1 MVKFYDSI
9 PDNLR
14 DWVSSFTPFSSTLAI
29 GLTSSQGPPAISL
42 FHGIRSPYRPPYV
55 ARIFY
60 FPFPREFQAIFK
72 KTSSVSLHSVLSP
85 LQKPPCLIIFQQ
97 ISTYPPKV
105 FPPPPS
111 QSSPPTTSPTSTP
124 RAPAARQSP
133 MSTRMDESRLCSAPS
148 TCRPG
153 LCAGSAKEGLWNGIQ
168 RSLSHC

>member
-14 DWVSSFTPFSSTLAI
+14 DWVSSFTPFSSTQAI
-29 GLTSSQGPPAISL
+29 GLTSSQGSPAISL

-60 FPFPREFQAIFK
+60 FPFPCEFQAMFK
-72 KTSSVSLHSVLSP
+72 KPVLSRTHSVLSP
-85 LQKPPCLIIFQQ
+85 LCRFPSLTILQQ
-97 ISTYPPKV
+97 TSTYPPKV
-105 FPPPPS
+105 SPPPPS
-111 QSSPPTTSPTSTP
+111 QSSPPTTSPTLTL
-124 RAPAARQSP
+124 RAPAARQSL
-133 MSTRMDESRLCSAPS
+133 MSTRMDESRSCSAPS